1 MAKLV
6 TITPIVSPKRVLD
19 LTAPDGSH
27 LIECYGLETVNF
39 EGYVKAFDPEFM
51 NGVGG
56 IDLTDDIKQALRF
69 KSFSAALE
77 CWKMQSET
85 KPLRED
91 GRPNRPMTAYSA
103 QIVGVA

>member
-1 MAKLV
+1 MAKLT
-6 TITPIVSPKRVLD
+6 TIVQIVSPQRVLD

-27 LIECYGLETVNF
+27 VIQCYGLETANF
-39 EGYVKAFDPEFM
+39 EGYVKAFDPELM

-56 IDLTDDIKQALRF
+56 IDLTNDRQQALRF
-69 KSFSAALE
+69 KSFSEALA

-91 GRPNRPMTAYSA
+91 GKPNRPMTAYSA
-103 QIVGVA
+103 EVVRME

>member
-27 LIECYGLETVNF
+27 VIMCYDLEAAHF

-51 NGVGG
+51 KGVGG
-56 IDLTDDIKQALRF
+56 IDLTDDVKQALRF
-69 KSFSAALE
+69 KSFSMAWD
-77 CWKMQSET
+77 CWRMTSET
-85 KPLRED
+85 KPKRED
-91 GRPNRPMTAYSA
+91 GRPNRPMTAYTA
-103 QIVGVA
+103 QIARAE